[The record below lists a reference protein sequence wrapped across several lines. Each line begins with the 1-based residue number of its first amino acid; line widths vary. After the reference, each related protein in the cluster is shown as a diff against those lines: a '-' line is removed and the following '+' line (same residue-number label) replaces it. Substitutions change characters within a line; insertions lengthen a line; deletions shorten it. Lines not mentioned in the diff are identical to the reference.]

1 VPLMDR
7 LTPREFDVLCLLAQ
21 GRSTRETAEQ
31 LRLSAKTVA
40 NYVTTIKE
48 KLNAGT
54 TAELVK
60 LAYQS
65 NLVPR

>member
-1 VPLMDR
+1 
-7 LTPREFDVLCLLAQ
+7 VLCLLAQ